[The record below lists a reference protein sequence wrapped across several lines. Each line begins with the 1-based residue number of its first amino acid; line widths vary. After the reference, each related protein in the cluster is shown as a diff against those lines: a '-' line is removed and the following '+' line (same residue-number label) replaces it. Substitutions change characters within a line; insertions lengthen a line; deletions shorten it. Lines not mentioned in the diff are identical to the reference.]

1 MPSYDQRKAVP
12 APGAGNHYSADPR
25 PGGCLV
31 QDANLLLIGAAFL
44 ADQRSQGGGA

>member
-1 MPSYDQRKAVP
+1 MISARPFRRP
-12 APGAGNHYSADPR
+12 ELETTISADPR